1 MIPDVDAD
9 TGNVPAGEHP
19 ATWQEMLD
27 RYGYT
32 LWRRRLL
39 QGLLDALRRLR
50 AAGCTRAYID
60 GSFVTAKERPSDF
73 DVCWEA
79 QGVDFDL
86 VDDLLLTFDK
96 GRATQKAAFFGE
108 LFIADSKADPQGT
121 LFRDFF
127 QTDRDG
133 RRKGIIVIDLKG
145 LP

>member
-1 MIPDVDAD
+1 MIPDFDAS
-9 TGNVPAGEHP
+9 TGNLPPGEHP
-19 ATWQEMLD
+19 AMWQEMLD

-32 LWRRRLL
+32 PWRRRLL

-50 AAGCTRAYID
+50 VAGCTRAYID

-73 DVCWEA
+73 DACWEA

-86 VDDLLLTFDK
+86 VDDRLLTFDK

-108 LFIADSKADPQGT
+108 LFIADSRADPQGT
-121 LFRDFF
+121 LFLDFF
-127 QTDRDG
+127 QTDRDD